1 MAVKRSPCSTAEK
14 KHGKT
19 VTKRHVKNTTF
30 KVPYVRWTGAVEEIR
45 MDRVSWKRK
54 LADLL
59 QATDLQVVKLLRED
73 GLLHGWAGKT
83 CPRCEQGKL
92 SKLLSMSGQGM
103 PKHRCNHF
111 RCQQYINPHHLHPI
125 FVDGTG
131 SSCMPL
137 QAQSALL
144 FLLLNGISH
153 AAIHRILHLNHKVIE
168 DMSNRLVY
176 LRKAWVEQK
185 EKNIVFGNGKDWI
198 DVEADEATFQH
209 TDLKDLAKDPNQPVI
224 WEQWCGIVQR
234 GAPNT
239 LLLKRLT
246 PNTSFRRAPG
256 PGAIRKVEWYPLAT
270 KHLQDRSVVLRADAA
285 KSYKLK
291 MSGVLHDHVRHCKK
305 CMKVKGRWIWKMPS
319 YVRVTTH
326 KDPHTGRKFKTKGG
340 TQIIDRAW
348 RFLKDRITIN
358 QHCKVGSPLLRAKE
372 CPIRVLLQDPGLVA
386 CLGHSGCL
394 AHGSVILALVEKMF
408 KFVLPCQNWSD
419 HLLPFI
425 PSASGKKHSLCPALC
440 LAQCVMS

>member
-153 AAIHRILHLNHKVIE
+153 AAIHRILHLNPQSH
-168 DMSNRLVY
+168 
-176 LRKAWVEQK
+176 
-185 EKNIVFGNGKDWI
+185 
-198 DVEADEATFQH
+198 
-209 TDLKDLAKDPNQPVI
+209 
-224 WEQWCGIVQR
+224 R
-234 GAPNT
+234 GY
-239 LLLKRLT
+239 
-246 PNTSFRRAPG
+246 
-256 PGAIRKVEWYPLAT
+256 E
-270 KHLQDRSVVLRADAA
+270 
-285 KSYKLK
+285 
-291 MSGVLHDHVRHCKK
+291 
-305 CMKVKGRWIWKMPS
+305 
-319 YVRVTTH
+319 
-326 KDPHTGRKFKTKGG
+326 
-340 TQIIDRAW
+340 
-348 RFLKDRITIN
+348 
-358 QHCKVGSPLLRAKE
+358 
-372 CPIRVLLQDPGLVA
+372 
-386 CLGHSGCL
+386 
-394 AHGSVILALVEKMF
+394 
-408 KFVLPCQNWSD
+408 
-419 HLLPFI
+419 
-425 PSASGKKHSLCPALC
+425 
-440 LAQCVMS
+440 